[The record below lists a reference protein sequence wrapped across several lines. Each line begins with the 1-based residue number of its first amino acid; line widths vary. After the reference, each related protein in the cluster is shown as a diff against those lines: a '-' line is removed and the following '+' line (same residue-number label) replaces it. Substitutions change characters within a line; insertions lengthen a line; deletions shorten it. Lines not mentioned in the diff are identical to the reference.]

1 MMHSLIYQD
10 AIIEGRAQG
19 LAESRTEG
27 RIPEHISIRRED
39 GMSDEEIIS
48 NLMTRFKITRE
59 EAEAA
64 IKTHDDEL
72 FERVCDIAKY
82 NKIYEDIMKLTQEDT
97 LQLVLKAPNEGE
109 KEFYEMVSDYLIQKK
124 QADCIARNVY

>member
-1 MMHSLIYQD
+1 MIHSLIYQD

-19 LAESRTEG
+19 RTEG
-27 RIPEHISIRRED
+27 RIQEHISIRRED
-39 GMSDEEIIS
+39 GMPDEEIIS